1 MTPWQRH
8 TRRHRAR
15 AFTLV
20 EVAVVVVIVGV
31 LAVIG
36 VVSYSRYKAA
46 ARISEAT
53 SVSSDIR
60 KAQEAFKAEHG
71 VYHNVS
77 LTKDSLYPAT
87 TPGKFVTQWGGPCA
101 GCNKEDSWKSL
112 NVAPS
117 APVMYGY
124 ATLGAVGSGSTRSSN
139 STGKNSALGGDETP
153 IGVPPPIP
161 VREDEPWYITVA
173 KGDTDGDG
181 KFSRI
186 VGYSMTSSFAIEP
199 E

>member
-1 MTPWQRH
+1 MTPLQR
-8 TRRHRAR
+8 TNRRRRAR

-53 SVSSDIR
+53 SLSSDIR

-77 LTKDSLYPAT
+77 ATSESLYPAS
-87 TPGKFVTQWGGPCA
+87 TPGKFVTQWGGPCSSCISPD
-101 GCNKEDSWKSL
+101 GWKSL
-112 NVAPS
+112 NIAPS

-124 ATLGAVGSGSTRSSN
+124 ATVGVVGSGAGFATTSGSGSS
-139 STGKNSALGGDETP
+139 GAPTP
-153 IGVPPPIP
+153 PVS

-173 KGDTDGDG
+173 KGDTNGDG
-181 KFSRI
+181 TFSRI